1 MSEYEREVT
10 FEIIEHIGVLATSST
25 GWRKELNLVSWNGA
39 PGKYDIRDWD
49 PSHERMG
56 RGITLKENEMRLLL
70 ESLKRRRVAS
80 RQNGGSYGTGSSF
93 GSSSSFGSGSNSYGA
108 SSDSFASGSDAGGSA
123 GAEDMRSDEPS
134 VQAEED
140 LAAEGFMRV
149 AEEEVP
155 GFDDAATA
163 EQEEAPF

>member
-93 GSSSSFGSGSNSYGA
+93 GSGSSSYGA

-140 LAAEGFMRV
+140 PAAEGFMRV